1 VSVPEQTP
9 PAASAARLADLTY
22 RTYDGPRKSVSTG
35 WWTIASMTMR
45 MNVKKVGFWIP
56 AILTLLFNLFWGML
70 FYIKKGTGA
79 PIPLE
84 YASTL
89 YKCVDSGWLML
100 MLMALVV
107 GSGAIA
113 ADTQANALLV
123 YFSRPITKAEYLWG
137 KWLGVFLMLAA
148 ATLLPALLVYLFF
161 VTAYTSDGFLKEY
174 PWLGPKLVLATL
186 IGPAINTSL
195 VLGFSA
201 LSRSARVAGASFAG
215 FFFILSAITTIF
227 GTISLTNSLM
237 DEDNGQNATRKISK
251 SVTLQ
256 YFNVEGASGALSMK
270 LFGIEPKNVP
280 SVFGGPKFMKRLQP
294 PIYPPLIL
302 ATCGLI
308 LLPLIAAH
316 VRVRAVEVV
325 AG

>member
-1 VSVPEQTP
+1 MSTGKAPE
-9 PAASAARLADLTY
+9 PAARIADLTY

-35 WWTIASMTMR
+35 WWTIASMVMR
-45 MNVKKVGFWIP
+45 MSVKKVGFWIP
-56 AILTLLFNLFWGML
+56 AVLILLFHLFWGML
-70 FYIKKGTGA
+70 FFIKKGTGA

-100 MLMALVV
+100 MLIALVV

-148 ATLLPALLVYLFF
+148 AALIPALLVYLFF
-161 VTAYTSDGFLKEY
+161 VTAYTSDGFLKQY
-174 PWLGPKLVLATL
+174 PWLGPKLLLAAL
-186 IGPAINTSL
+186 IAPAINASL

-227 GTISLTNSLM
+227 GTIALTNSLM
-237 DEDNGQNATRKISK
+237 DEDNGADATKKISR

-256 YFNVEGASGALSMK
+256 YFNVEGASGALAMK
-270 LFGIEPKNVP
+270 LFNIEPKNVP
-280 SVFGGPKFMKRLQP
+280 TIFGGPKFLKRLQP
-294 PIYPPLIL
+294 PVYWPLIL
-302 ATCGLI
+302 AAAGLTI
-308 LLPLIAAH
+308 FPLIAAH
-316 VRVRAVEVV
+316 ARVRAVEVV